1 MLEVAQVKSSMGSGS
16 VFVFVR
22 HQPGDAVAF
31 LWIRVN
37 GDVFPNDVLQGAK
50 L

>member
-1 MLEVAQVKSSMGSGS
+1 MAQVKSSRGSGS
-16 VFVFVR
+16 VFVFVG
-22 HQPGDAVAF
+22 HQPGDPVAF
-31 LWIRVN
+31 LWITVN